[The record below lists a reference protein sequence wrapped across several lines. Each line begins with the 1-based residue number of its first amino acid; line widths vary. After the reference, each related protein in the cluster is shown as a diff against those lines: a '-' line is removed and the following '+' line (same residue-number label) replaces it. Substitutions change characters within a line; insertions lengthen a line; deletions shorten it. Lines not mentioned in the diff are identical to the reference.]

1 MAAGHK
7 CVEHHTPPLE
17 MRRASPMS
25 DSQVEKKGARRPGS
39 REMEEEAARV
49 LGVVEPADED
59 EEGKFEEL
67 APPS

>member
-1 MAAGHK
+1 
-7 CVEHHTPPLE
+7 
-17 MRRASPMS
+17 MS